1 LVKLFEVFKA
11 SGVLVEQKSVRRTCS
26 PFAPV
31 GRQKGDDLK
40 ISETD
45 KKRDMEPVREKR
57 KQAGR
62 PAKIIKKEIRT
73 AVRFTKIEYFVIRQK
88 AARAGIKISAYV
100 RQTAINA
107 EVITRLN
114 EEERHFV
121 RQLIGMS
128 TNLNQLAKNSHSEG
142 MLKTMFYFET
152 FRNHIDLILKKL
164 NHGQ

>member
-1 LVKLFEVFKA
+1 
-11 SGVLVEQKSVRRTCS
+11 
-26 PFAPV
+26 
-31 GRQKGDDLK
+31 
-40 ISETD
+40 
-45 KKRDMEPVREKR
+45 MEPVREKR

-88 AARAGIKISAYV
+88 AARAGIKTSAYV
-100 RQTAINA
+100 RQTAINT

-121 RQLIGMS
+121 RRLIGMS

-142 MLKTMFYFET
+142 MLKTMFYFES
-152 FRNHIDLILKKL
+152 FRNQIDLIF
-164 NHGQ
+164 

>member
-1 LVKLFEVFKA
+1 M
-11 SGVLVEQKSVRRTCS
+11 EQ
-26 PFAPV
+26 
-31 GRQKGDDLK
+31 
-40 ISETD
+40 
-45 KKRDMEPVREKR
+45 VREKR

-128 TNLNQLAKNSHSEG
+128 TNLN
-142 MLKTMFYFET
+142 
-152 FRNHIDLILKKL
+152 
-164 NHGQ
+164 